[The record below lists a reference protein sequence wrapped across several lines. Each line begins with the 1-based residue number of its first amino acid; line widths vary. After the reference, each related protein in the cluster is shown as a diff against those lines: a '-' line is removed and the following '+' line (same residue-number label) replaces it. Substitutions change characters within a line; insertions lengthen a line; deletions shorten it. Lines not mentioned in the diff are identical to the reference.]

1 MKIKA
6 HTIRSAFW
14 IILGVTILFT
24 SLALT
29 RTRPE
34 IQNATATAITQA
46 GTVVATED
54 VQGGAGSTDGI
65 VVVAAVIVMIVIIPI
80 LLRRQAWLNGRR
92 KKS

>member
-6 HTIRSAFW
+6 NTIRSAFW

-34 IQNATATAITQA
+34 VQDATATPVTQK
-46 GTVVATED
+46 GTVVATAD

-80 LLRRQAWLNGRR
+80 LLRRQVWTNGRR
-92 KKS
+92 KRS